1 MPVVKTVFSVLAVTI
16 LCLGCGAEGD
26 GATAQVNEEALMDP
40 AGPEMNKTAPDE
52 FRAKFET
59 SAGDFVIDVKR
70 ELSPNGV
77 DRFYNLVDSG
87 FYNEQR
93 FFRVLP
99 GFVVQWGMHGDPEV
113 TAKWHNASIPDD
125 PVVSSN
131 TPGTITFAK
140 TNQPN
145 SRTTQMFINL
155 GDNASNLDAQGFAPF
170 GMITEG
176 MQSVQAINAEYQQ
189 KPNQQQI
196 GLKGNKYLN
205 KLFPN
210 LDYIKS
216 AYILE

>member
-26 GATAQVNEEALMDP
+26 DATAQVNEEALMDP

-77 DRFYNLVDSG
+77 DRFHNLVRNG
-87 FYNEQR
+87 FFNEQR
-93 FFRVLP
+93 FFRLVP
-99 GFVVQWGMHGDPEV
+99 GFIVQWGMHGDPEV
-113 TAKWHNASIPDD
+113 TAKWQDATIQDD
-125 PVVSSN
+125 PVKISN
-131 TPGTITFAK
+131 TSGTITFAK
-140 TNQPN
+140 TGRPN
-145 SRTTQMFINL
+145 SRTTQLFINF
-155 GDNASNLDAQGFAPF
+155 GNNANLDGQGFAPF
-170 GMITEG
+170 GTITEG
-176 MQSVQAINAEYQQ
+176 MEAVQAINAEYQQ
-189 KPNQQQI
+189 KPSQQRI
-196 GLKGNKYLN
+196 GEKGNKYLS

>member
-1 MPVVKTVFSVLAVTI
+1 MPVVKTAFSFLAVTI
-16 LCLGCGAEGD
+16 LFLGCGAEGD
-26 GATAQVNEEALMDP
+26 GAMVHVNEEALMDP
-40 AGPEMNKTAPDE
+40 AGPAMNQTAPDE

-77 DRFYNLVDSG
+77 DRFYNLVHSG

-93 FFRVLP
+93 FFRVVP
-99 GFVVQWGMHGDPEV
+99 GFVVQWGMHGDPEI

-140 TNQPN
+140 MSQPN

-155 GDNASNLDAQGFAPF
+155 GNNAGNLDGQGFSPF
-170 GMITEG
+170 GTITEG
-176 MQSVQAINAEYQQ
+176 MEAVQAINAEYQQ
-189 KPNQQQI
+189 KPSQQQI
-196 GLKGNKYLN
+196 GLKGNKYLT